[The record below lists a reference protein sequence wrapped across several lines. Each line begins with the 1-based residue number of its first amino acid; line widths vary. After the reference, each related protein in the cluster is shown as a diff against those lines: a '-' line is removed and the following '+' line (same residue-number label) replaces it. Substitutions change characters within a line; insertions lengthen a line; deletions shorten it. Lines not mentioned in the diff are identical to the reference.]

1 MEFKHEAIFCIVNSG
16 YSEMVMDAAKKLGAR
31 GGTVINARGTASKAA
46 ENFFHITVTPEKE
59 IVMILVPTKIKDAV
73 MHALYK
79 EVGLE
84 TAGQGIAFSVPVDN
98 VVGLTEETPVSVPT
112 ENNKQLRIKEV

>member
-16 YSEMVMDAAKKLGAR
+16 YSETVMDTAKKLGAR

-79 EVGLE
+79 KVGLE

-98 VVGLTEETPVSVPT
+98 VVGLSEDTPATTSEKTE
-112 ENNKQLRIKEV
+112 K